1 MEFLL
6 VANRQYIPLIYHFY
20 IANWVII
27 WYLPPIKGTF
37 ETAIELSRF
46 LLVERYTSLPGMCSV
61 FFRMGSSVGFI
72 AWEIDGSPRHLGDVE
87 TVVLKKWLE
96 K

>member
-6 VANRQYIPLIYHFY
+6 VPNRQYIQLIYHFY

-27 WYLPPIKGTF
+27 WYRSHLLRES

-46 LLVERYTSLPGMCSV
+46 LLVERPYLGCV
-61 FFRMGSSVGFI
+61 CFFRMVHPLDS
-72 AWEIDGSPRHLGDVE
+72 
-87 TVVLKKWLE
+87 
-96 K
+96 

>member
-6 VANRQYIPLIYHFY
+6 VPNRQYIPLIYHFY

-27 WYLPPIKGTF
+27 WYRSHLLREP

-46 LLVERYTSLPGMCSV
+46 LLVERYRSLPGMCL
-61 FFRMGSSVGFI
+61 FFSDGSSVGFI
-72 AWEIDGSPRHLGDVE
+72 A
-87 TVVLKKWLE
+87 
-96 K
+96 